1 MRMAKEV
8 QRKIEFPAIRGGLVK
23 AVFQLAS
30 ADYHRLVWAK
40 QRLEPVN
47 RGYSGFEF
55 VSNVFD
61 DYDFVSAKAVGEV
74 FYTEEEQSRT
84 RVVLAALGDLYDRH
98 DVFDEKTDSTYMSSS
113 EWKTVMAAAEAAYE
127 VLADNDRRYANE

>member
-1 MRMAKEV
+1 MAKQE
-8 QRKIEFPAIRGGLVK
+8 QEGIAFPAIRGGLVS
-23 AVFQLAS
+23 ALFPLAS

-40 QRLEPVN
+40 HRFQPVS

-61 DYDFVSAKAVGEV
+61 DYDFARTKAVGEV
-74 FYTEEEQSRT
+74 LYSEEEQSLMKA
-84 RVVLAALGDLYDRH
+84 VLAALDSLYNRH
-98 DVFDEKTDSTYMSSS
+98 DVFDEKTQIAYMSSP
-113 EWKTVMAAAEAAYE
+113 EWKTVMSAAEAAYE

>member
-1 MRMAKEV
+1 MPMPEQV
-8 QRKIEFPAIRGGLVK
+8 QGKIEFPAIRSGLVS
-23 AVFQLAS
+23 ALFQLAS

-40 QRLEPVN
+40 HRFHPIK

-61 DYDFVSAKAVGEV
+61 DYDFGSTKAVGEV
-74 FYTEEEQSRT
+74 FYSEEEQSLAG
-84 RVVLAALGDLYDRH
+84 VVLAALDDLYDRY
-98 DVFDEKTDSTYMSSS
+98 DVFDEKTYAVYMSSP
-113 EWKTVMAAAEAAYE
+113 EWKTVMSAAEAAYE